1 MYTETNL
8 TITFENTT
16 VAEIAKNTARE
27 AILSLKGTDFFFR
40 NAVENSAANLAV
52 NNNSLVFTNNRADFT
67 GDEMLEVAP
76 TVVKA
81 IAAKH
86 PESSFTF
93 DVCTV
98 DDYTEAWVEGNY
110 ANGALEI
117 KSTYYPEGYCEEI
130 DCPECGEYVV
140 RLDEYDPSKTYICPD
155 CGEEVDLSERYET
168 CKPVVKKEVIT
179 IK

>member
-16 VAEIAKNTARE
+16 EAEIAKDTARE
-27 AILSLKGTDFFFR
+27 AIFSLKDTDFCFR

-52 NNNSLVFTNNRADFT
+52 KNNTLVFTNNRADFT

-76 TVVKA
+76 AVVKA
-81 IAAKH
+81 IAAQL
-86 PESSFTF
+86 PDSSFTF

-98 DDYTEAWVEGNY
+98 DDYTEAWVEGKFE
-110 ANGALEI
+110 NGSLEI
-117 KSTYYPEGYCEEI
+117 KTTYFPEGYCEEI

-140 RLDEYDPSKTYICPD
+140 RLDEYDLSKTYICPE
-155 CGEEVDLSERYET
+155 CGEEVDLSERYEA
-168 CKPVVKKEVIT
+168 CKPVVKEEVIS
-179 IK
+179 IL